1 MILQLATSDFLTVL
15 GENWVLVLLGVLI
28 ALMIGCLGGYLIGN
42 TSLRTKVT
50 ADMDGLER
58 DKEIHKAVLDNVGI
72 GIAVYDQTGAIFCNE
87 TIFRFQD
94 FLKGGLPKTIDAF
107 LNEFDNGNMLK
118 SNYILSCENGIN
130 VVRVNYCVGRKI
142 YEIKVI
148 RKTGDQTDKYFS
160 GEVLNLVIVDDIT
173 QIKDDERRQKDL
185 AANVSHELKTPLTSI
200 NNSVFSIIN
209 ACGKGKMPERD
220 NLLTWSQRIQDNS
233 TRMQDIVNDF
243 LVLSQCSHA
252 SRMGIFDI
260 RDCVDQAYAAIA
272 DYPGCRGVV
281 FTLPDDTPMPLLYGN
296 HKLIIR
302 CIINL
307 LTNAVKYINYDGKTA
322 RNQIHVSII
331 RIDDRV
337 AVQVEDNGRGIP
349 AKDIDHLFE
358 RFYRVDNSGSRE
370 VGGSGIGLA
379 IAKEIADM
387 HDGVIS
393 VSSVFGNGATFTL
406 SLPTAKTVFRGVSQD
421 AQTGVI
427 SDKPLYR
434 AAAYFMGLQECEAAK
449 SLGYTDLD
457 KLVDDYESISETDVP
472 ARDKALA
479 ELLKAFGNERFHSLE
494 EELLSVE
501 DYDEVDGP
509 VTGLDEEDIVE
520 TTPEAESGVFV
531 MEADPVIPEQ
541 PETETK
547 TESQAETETSVK
559 AAEPEK
565 TEPAGETETA
575 KTETPAVKEEV
586 VETPSVSE
594 SASAVDAVSEALAQP
609 PEPEETEPEPVPQKT
624 EEEILKEQFERAMAE
639 KAAAKAEA
647 ERLEKEK
654 QLLAKEEA
662 RKLLTQPVVQISA
675 DQKKTVSQI
684 KRENLDKKTIHPITN
699 GKRYN
704 RGRVSPGEGD
714 ADNTKPEQSA
724 EKSGG
729 EIKSSLKKI
738 LDDSSHKRLK

>member
-1 MILQLATSDFLTVL
+1 MILENSTSDLLRVM
-15 GENWVLVLLGVLI
+15 GENWMLVLVGALI
-28 ALMIGCLGGYLIGN
+28 ALVLGCLAGYLIGN
-42 TSLRTKVT
+42 TSLRSKVT

-58 DKEIHKAVLDNVGI
+58 DMQIHKAVLDSVGI
-72 GIAVYDQTGAIFCNE
+72 GMAVYGNEGAIFANE
-87 TIFRFQD
+87 TIFKFQD
-94 FLKGGLPKTIDAF
+94 FLKGGLPKTIDDF
-107 LNEFDNGNMLK
+107 LNEFDNGNLLK

-148 RKTGDQTDKYFS
+148 RKTGDQNDKYFT

-209 ACGKGKMPERD
+209 ACGKGKMPDRD
-220 NLLTWSQRIQDNS
+220 NLLTWSTRIQENS

-243 LVLSQCSHA
+243 LVLSQCSHT
-252 SRMGIFDI
+252 SKMSIFDI
-260 RDCVDQAYAAIA
+260 RECVEQAYAGMA
-272 DYPGCRGVV
+272 DYPGSRGVV

-322 RNQIHVSII
+322 RNQIHVSLHV
-331 RIDDRV
+331 IDDRV

-349 AKDIDHLFE
+349 AKDLDHLFE

-406 SLPTAKTVFRGVSQD
+406 SLPTAKTVFSGVSQD

-427 SDKPLYR
+427 SEKPLYR
-434 AAAYFMGLQECEAAK
+434 AAAYFLGLQECEAVK
-449 SLGYTDLD
+449 SLGYSDLD
-457 KLVDDYESISETDVP
+457 KIVSEYESISETDVP

-479 ELLKAFGNERFHSLE
+479 ELLKSFGKERFASLE
-494 EELLSVE
+494 DELLCT
-501 DYDEVDGP
+501 DDFDDVDGP
-509 VTGLDEEDIVE
+509 VTGLEAEDIAE
-520 TTPEAESGVFV
+520 TTPEAEVI
-531 MEADPVIPEQ
+531 EAKEEPKAV
-541 PETETK
+541 
-547 TESQAETETSVK
+547 QAEEAPEASEEPAAVSASEKTAET
-559 AAEPEK
+559 AEPE
-565 TEPAGETETA
+565 AN
-575 KTETPAVKEEV
+575 EE
-586 VETPSVSE
+586 PSVSN
-594 SASAVDAVSEALAQP
+594 
-609 PEPEETEPEPVPQKT
+609 EEL
-624 EEEILKEQFERAMAE
+624 LKEQFERAMAQR
-639 KAAAKAEA
+639 AAEKAEA
-647 ERLEKEK
+647 ERLEKEQ
-654 QLLAKEEA
+654 QLQAKAEA

-675 DQKKTVSQI
+675 DQKPAQQTKKDVI
-684 KRENLDKKTIHPITN
+684 DRKTIHPITA

-704 RGRVSPGEGD
+704 RGRATPEADD
-714 ADNTKPEQSA
+714 ASASKPEQTA
-724 EKSGG
+724 ENKGG
-729 EIKSSLKKI
+729 ETKSALKKL
-738 LDDSSHKRLK
+738 LDDSTPQHLK

>member
-1 MILQLATSDFLTVL
+1 MKIELVTSDFLTVL
-15 GENWVLVLLGVLI
+15 GENWILVAVGVLVALLV
-28 ALMIGCLGGYLIGN
+28 GCLVGYLIGN
-42 TSLRTKVT
+42 TSLQGRVT
-50 ADMDGLER
+50 AGIDVLER
-58 DKEIHKAVLDNVGI
+58 DKQIQTAVLDNVGI
-72 GIAVYDQTGAIFCNE
+72 GIAVYDNTGAIFCNE
-87 TIFRFQD
+87 TIFKFQD
-94 FLKGGLPKTIDAF
+94 FLNGGLPKTIDDF
-107 LNEFDNGNMLK
+107 LTNFDNGNQLK

-130 VVRVNYCVGRKI
+130 VVRVNYCIGRKI

-148 RKTGDQTDKYFS
+148 RKTGDQSDKYFS

-209 ACGKGKMPERD
+209 ACGKGAMPDRT

-252 SRMGIFDI
+252 SRMEIFDI
-260 RDCVDQAYAAIA
+260 RDCVEQAYAGMA
-272 DYPGCRGVV
+272 DYPGSRGVV

-307 LTNAVKYINYDGKTA
+307 LTNAVKYINYEGKTA
-322 RNQIHVSII
+322 RNQILVGIHM
-331 RIDDRV
+331 IDDRV

-393 VSSVFGNGATFTL
+393 VSSVYGKGATFTL
-406 SLPTAKTVFRGVSQD
+406 SLPTAKTVFSGVTQD

-434 AAAYFMGLQECEAAK
+434 AAAYFLGLQECEAVK

-457 KLVDDYESISETDVP
+457 SIVKEYESVSETDVP
-472 ARDKALA
+472 ARDKALSQ
-479 ELLKAFGNERFHSLE
+479 LLKAFGKERFSSLE
-494 EELLSVE
+494 EELLYVE
-501 DYDEVDGP
+501 DFEEEEDGP
-509 VTGLDEEDIVE
+509 VSGLEVEDITSTMPGTESAE
-520 TTPEAESGVFV
+520 TVPASQTETAVQVSVPEAV
-531 MEADPVIPEQ
+531 
-541 PETETK
+541 
-547 TESQAETETSVK
+547 QAP
-559 AAEPEK
+559 AAEPVPVPV
-565 TEPAGETETA
+565 PAPAAQSAAPSALPQEEAGAAVETA
-575 KTETPAVKEEV
+575 AISQEE
-586 VETPSVSE
+586 
-594 SASAVDAVSEALAQP
+594 L
-609 PEPEETEPEPVPQKT
+609 
-624 EEEILKEQFERAMAE
+624 LKQQFEQAQAERAAL
-639 KAAAKAEA
+639 KAEA
-647 ERLEKEK
+647 ERAEKEQ
-654 QLLAKEEA
+654 QLLAKAEA

-675 DQKKTVSQI
+675 DQKPAPQSKKDVI
-684 KRENLDKKTIHPITN
+684 DRKTIHPIAT

-704 RGRVSPGEGD
+704 RGRVPSGGEDGND
-714 ADNTKPEQSA
+714 RKPEQGTGKTTS
-724 EKSGG
+724 

-738 LDDSSHKRLK
+738 LDDSQPQHLK

>member
-1 MILQLATSDFLTVL
+1 MKVM
-15 GENWVLVLLGVLI
+15 GENWMLVLVGALVVLVLGCF
-28 ALMIGCLGGYLIGN
+28 IGYFVGN
-42 TSLRTKVT
+42 ISLRGKVT
-50 ADMDGLER
+50 SDIDSLQRDMQ
-58 DKEIHKAVLDNVGI
+58 IHKAVLDSVGI
-72 GIAVYDQTGAIFCNE
+72 GMAVYDNSGAIFANE
-87 TIFRFQD
+87 TIFKLQD
-94 FLKGGLPKTIDAF
+94 FLKGGLPKTIDDF
-107 LNEFDNGNMLK
+107 LNEFDNGNLLK

-130 VVRVNYCVGRKI
+130 VVRVNYCVGKKI

-148 RKTGDQTDKYFS
+148 RKTGEQTDKYFS

-209 ACGKGKMPERD
+209 ACGKGQMPDRS
-220 NLLTWSQRIQDNS
+220 NLLIWSQRIQDNS

-243 LVLSQCSHA
+243 LVLSQCSHT

-260 RDCVDQAYAAIA
+260 RDCVEQAYSGMA
-272 DYPGCRGVV
+272 DYPGSRGVV

-322 RNQIHVSII
+322 RNQIHVSIHT
-331 RIDDRV
+331 IDDRV

-379 IAKEIADM
+379 IAKEIAEM

-406 SLPTAKTVFRGVSQD
+406 SLPTAKSVFSGVTQD
-421 AQTGVI
+421 AKTGVI
-427 SDKPLYR
+427 SEKPLYR
-434 AAAYFMGLQECEAAK
+434 AAAYFLGLQECEAVK

-457 KLVDDYESISETDVP
+457 DIVAEYESINETDVP
-472 ARDKALA
+472 ARDKALTG
-479 ELLKAFGNERFHSLE
+479 LLKAFGQERFSNLE
-494 EELLSVE
+494 DELLSIE
-501 DYDEVDGP
+501 DYDEIDGP
-509 VTGLDEEDIVE
+509 VTGLEAEDIAE
-520 TTPEAESGVFV
+520 TTPEPESAPSVPSVTENAEATVIV
-531 MEADPVIPEQ
+531 TEEITVPDTEVPAEA
-541 PETETK
+541 K
-547 TESQAETETSVK
+547 TAEEP
-559 AAEPEK
+559 AAPAEPE
-565 TEPAGETETA
+565 
-575 KTETPAVKEEV
+575 
-586 VETPSVSE
+586 VSNE
-594 SASAVDAVSEALAQP
+594 Q
-609 PEPEETEPEPVPQKT
+609 
-624 EEEILKEQFERAMAE
+624 ILKEQFEQALAQR
-639 KAAAKAEA
+639 AAAKAEA
-647 ERLEKEK
+647 ERLEKEQ
-654 QLLAKEEA
+654 QLIAKEEA

-684 KRENLDKKTIHPITN
+684 KKESLDKKTIHPILN

-704 RGRVSPGEGD
+704 RGRVTPESEAADSP
-714 ADNTKPEQSA
+714 APEQTA
-724 EKSGG
+724 EKQGS

-738 LDDSSHKRLK
+738 LDDSASQHLK

>member
-1 MILQLATSDFLTVL
+1 MSIQLVTSDFISTL
-15 GENWVLVLLGVLI
+15 GENWLLVLIGVLIVLVL
-28 ALMIGCLGGYLIGN
+28 GCLIGYLVGN
-42 TSLRTKVT
+42 TSLRSKVT
-50 ADMDGLER
+50 QGIDGLER
-58 DKEIHKAVLDNVGI
+58 DKQIQKAVLDNVGI
-72 GIAVYDQTGAIFCNE
+72 GIAVYDKTGAIFANE
-87 TIFRFQD
+87 TIFKFQD
-94 FLKGGLPKTIDAF
+94 FLKGGLPKTIDEF
-107 LNEFDNGNMLK
+107 LTEFDNGNQLK

-148 RKTGDQTDKYFS
+148 RRNGEQQDKFFAN
-160 GEVLNLVIVDDIT
+160 EILNLIIVDDIT

-185 AANVSHELKTPLTSI
+185 AANVSHELKTPLTAI

-252 SRMGIFDI
+252 SRMGLFDI
-260 RDCVDQAYAAIA
+260 RDCVEQAYAGVA
-272 DYPGCRGVV
+272 DYPGSRGVV
-281 FTLPDDTPMPLLYGN
+281 FTLPDDAPMPLLYGN

-302 CIINL
+302 CVINL

-322 RNQIHVSII
+322 RHQIHVSILK
-331 RIDDRV
+331 IDDRV

-393 VSSVFGNGATFTL
+393 VSSVFGKGATFTL
-406 SLPTAKTVFRGVSQD
+406 SLPTAKTVFSGVCQD

-427 SDKPLYR
+427 GEKPLYR
-434 AAAYFMGLQECEAAK
+434 AAAYFLGLQECEAVK
-449 SLGYTDLD
+449 SLGYTDLE
-457 KLVDDYESISETDVP
+457 KTVEDYEKVSETDVP

-479 ELLKAFGNERFHSLE
+479 ELLKSFSKERFQSLE
-494 EELLSVE
+494 EELLSVDDYE
-501 DYDEVDGP
+501 DFDGP
-509 VTGLDEEDIVE
+509 TSGL
-520 TTPEAESGVFV
+520 
-531 MEADPVIPEQ
+531 
-541 PETETK
+541 ETE
-547 TESQAETETSVK
+547 EIAETEEAPESV
-559 AAEPEK
+559 ASEPVTTIDDVVK
-565 TEPAGETETA
+565 TPVQIVEEPAQVPEEPATA
-575 KTETPAVKEEV
+575 SVQSIA
-586 VETPSVSE
+586 PSVSE
-594 SASAVDAVSEALAQP
+594 SVQAEPYQAAEAAVE
-609 PEPEETEPEPVPQKT
+609 VPAKS

-639 KAAAKAEA
+639 KAEA
-647 ERLEKEK
+647 ERAEKEQ
-654 QLLAKEEA
+654 QLLAKAEA

-675 DQKKTVSQI
+675 DQKPAPQTKKDVI
-684 KRENLDKKTIHPITN
+684 DRKTIHPITT

-704 RGRVSPGEGD
+704 RGRVSPGGEEQG
-714 ADNTKPEQSA
+714 AAPAPEQD
-724 EKSGG
+724 KGNTTG

-738 LDDSSHKRLK
+738 LDDSKPQHLK

>member
-1 MILQLATSDFLTVL
+1 MSIQLVTSDFISTL
-15 GENWVLVLLGVLI
+15 GENWLLVLIGVLIVLVL
-28 ALMIGCLGGYLIGN
+28 GCLIGYLIGN
-42 TSLRTKVT
+42 TSLRSKVT
-50 ADMDGLER
+50 QGIDGLER
-58 DKEIHKAVLDNVGI
+58 DKQIQKAVLDNVGI
-72 GIAVYDQTGAIFCNE
+72 GIAVYDKTGAIFANE
-87 TIFRFQD
+87 TIFKFQD
-94 FLKGGLPKTIDAF
+94 FLKGGLPKTIDEF
-107 LNEFDNGNMLK
+107 LTEFDNGNQLK

-130 VVRVNYCVGRKI
+130 VVRVNYCVDRKI

-148 RKTGDQTDKYFS
+148 RRNGEQQDKFFADDI
-160 GEVLNLVIVDDIT
+160 LNLIIVDDIT

-185 AANVSHELKTPLTSI
+185 AANVSHELKTPLTAI

-252 SRMGIFDI
+252 SRMGLFDI
-260 RDCVDQAYAAIA
+260 RDCVEQAYAGVA
-272 DYPGCRGVV
+272 DYPGSRGVV

-302 CIINL
+302 CVINL

-322 RNQIHVSII
+322 RHQIHVSILK
-331 RIDDRV
+331 IDDRV

-393 VSSVFGNGATFTL
+393 VSSVFGKGATFTL
-406 SLPTAKTVFRGVSQD
+406 SLPTAKTVFSGVCQD

-427 SDKPLYR
+427 GEKPLYR
-434 AAAYFMGLQECEAAK
+434 AAAYFLGLQECEAVK
-449 SLGYTDLD
+449 SLGYTDLE
-457 KLVDDYESISETDVP
+457 KIVDDYEKISETDVP

-479 ELLKAFGNERFHSLE
+479 ELLKSFSKERFQSLE
-494 EELLSVE
+494 EELLSVDDYE
-501 DYDEVDGP
+501 DFDGP
-509 VTGLDEEDIVE
+509 TSGL
-520 TTPEAESGVFV
+520 
-531 MEADPVIPEQ
+531 
-541 PETETK
+541 ETE
-547 TESQAETETSVK
+547 EIAETEKAPESV
-559 AAEPEK
+559 APEPVTTIDEVMQ
-565 TEPAGETETA
+565 TPVQIIEEPAQVPEEPVTA
-575 KTETPAVKEEV
+575 SVDPIA
-586 VETPSVSE
+586 PSVSE
-594 SASAVDAVSEALAQP
+594 PVQAEPYQAAEAAVE
-609 PEPEETEPEPVPQKT
+609 VPAKS

-639 KAAAKAEA
+639 KAEA
-647 ERLEKEK
+647 ERAEKEQ
-654 QLLAKEEA
+654 QLLAKAEA

-675 DQKKTVSQI
+675 DQKPAPQTKKDVI
-684 KRENLDKKTIHPITN
+684 DRKTIHPLTT

-704 RGRVSPGEGD
+704 KGRVSPGGE
-714 ADNTKPEQSA
+714 EQGAAPAA
-724 EKSGG
+724 EQDKSKTTG

-738 LDDSSHKRLK
+738 LDDSKPQHLK

>member
-1 MILQLATSDFLTVL
+1 MNIQLVTSDFFNVI
-15 GENWVLVLLGVLI
+15 GENWLLALIGGLIVLV
-28 ALMIGCLGGYLIGN
+28 AGCLIGYLIGN
-42 TSLRTKVT
+42 TSLRSKVT
-50 ADMDGLER
+50 AGIDGLER
-58 DKEIHKAVLDNVGI
+58 DKQIQQAVLDNVGI
-72 GIAVYDQTGAIFCNE
+72 GIAVYDKTGAIFANE
-87 TIFRFQD
+87 TIFKLQD
-94 FLKGGLPKTIDAF
+94 FLQDGLPKTIDAF
-107 LNEFDNGNMLK
+107 LTDFDNGNQLK

-130 VVRVNYCVGRKI
+130 VVRVNYYVGRKI

-148 RKTGDQTDKYFS
+148 RKTGDQTDRFFS

-243 LVLSQCSHA
+243 LVLSQCSHT
-252 SRMGIFDI
+252 SKMGIFDI
-260 RDCVDQAYAAIA
+260 RDCVEQAYAGMA
-272 DYPGCRGVV
+272 DYPGSRGVV

-302 CIINL
+302 CVINL

-322 RNQIHVSII
+322 RNQIHVSILK
-331 RIDDRV
+331 IDDRV

-393 VSSVFGNGATFTL
+393 VSSVFGKGATFTL
-406 SLPTAKTVFRGVSQD
+406 SLPTAKTVFGGVCQD

-427 SDKPLYR
+427 GEKPLYR
-434 AAAYFMGLQECEAAK
+434 AAAYFLGLQECEAAK

-457 KLVDDYESISETDVP
+457 KIVEDYEAISETDVP
-472 ARDKALA
+472 ARDKALT
-479 ELLKAFGNERFHSLE
+479 ELLKAFGKERFHSLE

-501 DYDEVDGP
+501 DYDDFDGP
-509 VTGLDEEDIVE
+509 VSGLETEDVSESEPDEENAPEQVMTVAQIE
-520 TTPEAESGVFV
+520 QTPVQITEEPAAEAAMEAAADPEPV
-531 MEADPVIPEQ
+531 MEAVQ
-541 PETETK
+541 
-547 TESQAETETSVK
+547 S
-559 AAEPEK
+559 
-565 TEPAGETETA
+565 EPAEAVPEAIPA
-575 KTETPAVKEEV
+575 K
-586 VETPSVSE
+586 S
-594 SASAVDAVSEALAQP
+594 
-609 PEPEETEPEPVPQKT
+609 

-639 KAAAKAEA
+639 RAEA
-647 ERLEKEK
+647 ERAEKEQ
-654 QLLAKEEA
+654 QLLAKAEA

-675 DQKKTVSQI
+675 DQKPAQQTKKDVI
-684 KRENLDKKTIHPITN
+684 DRKTIHPLTT

-704 RGRVSPGEGD
+704 RGRVSADGE
-714 ADNTKPEQSA
+714 EQSA
-724 EKSGG
+724 PEAEQNKGKTTG

-738 LDDSSHKRLK
+738 LDDSKPQHLK

>member
-1 MILQLATSDFLTVL
+1 MKIELVTSDFLTVL
-15 GENWVLVLLGVLI
+15 GENWILVAVGVLVALLV
-28 ALMIGCLGGYLIGN
+28 GCLVGYLIGN
-42 TSLRTKVT
+42 TSLQGRVT
-50 ADMDGLER
+50 AGIDVLER
-58 DKEIHKAVLDNVGI
+58 DKQIQTAVLDNVGI
-72 GIAVYDQTGAIFCNE
+72 GIAVYDNTGAIFCNE
-87 TIFRFQD
+87 TIFKFQD
-94 FLKGGLPKTIDAF
+94 FLNGGLPKTIDDF
-107 LNEFDNGNMLK
+107 LTNFDNGNQLK

-130 VVRVNYCVGRKI
+130 VVRVNYCIGRKI

-148 RKTGDQTDKYFS
+148 RKTGDQSDKYFS

-209 ACGKGKMPERD
+209 ACGKGSMPDRT

-252 SRMGIFDI
+252 SRMEIFDI
-260 RDCVDQAYAAIA
+260 RDCVEQAYAGMA
-272 DYPGCRGVV
+272 DYPGSRGVV

-307 LTNAVKYINYDGKTA
+307 LTNAVKYINYEGKTA
-322 RNQIHVSII
+322 RNQILVSIHM
-331 RIDDRV
+331 IDDRV

-393 VSSVFGNGATFTL
+393 VSSVYGKGATFTL
-406 SLPTAKTVFRGVSQD
+406 SLPTAKTVFSGVTQD
-421 AQTGVI
+421 ARTGVI
-427 SDKPLYR
+427 SEKPLYR
-434 AAAYFMGLQECEAAK
+434 AAAYFLGLQECEAVK

-457 KLVDDYESISETDVP
+457 SIVKEYESISETDVP
-472 ARDKALA
+472 ARDKALTQ
-479 ELLKAFGNERFHSLE
+479 LLKAFGKERFASLE
-494 EELLSVE
+494 EELLYVE
-501 DYDEVDGP
+501 DFEEEEDGP
-509 VTGLDEEDIVE
+509 VSGLEVEDIAS
-520 TTPEAESGVFV
+520 TTPGAEN
-531 MEADPVIPEQ
+531 
-541 PETETK
+541 TETVPA
-547 TESQAETETSVK
+547 SQ
-559 AAEPEK
+559 
-565 TEPAGETETA
+565 TETA
-575 KTETPAVKEEV
+575 VQVSVPEASQAPSAEPAAVQARVVRSAAPSALPQEEAGV
-586 VETPSVSE
+586 AVETAAIS
-594 SASAVDAVSEALAQP
+594 Q
-609 PEPEETEPEPVPQKT
+609 EEL
-624 EEEILKEQFERAMAE
+624 LKQQFEQAQAERAAL
-639 KAAAKAEA
+639 KAEA
-647 ERLEKEK
+647 ERAEKEQ
-654 QLLAKEEA
+654 QLLAKAEA

-675 DQKKTVSQI
+675 DQKPAAQSKKDVI
-684 KRENLDKKTIHPITN
+684 DRKTIHPIAT

-704 RGRVSPGEGD
+704 RGRVPSGGEDGND
-714 ADNTKPEQSA
+714 QKPEQGTG
-724 EKSGG
+724 KSTS

-738 LDDSSHKRLK
+738 LDDSQPQHLK

>member
-1 MILQLATSDFLTVL
+1 MTVL
-15 GENWVLVLLGVLI
+15 SENWILVLVGVLLV
-28 ALMIGCLGGYLIGN
+28 LMIGCLIGYLIGN
-42 TSLRTKVT
+42 TSLRGKVT
-50 ADMDGLER
+50 AGIDGLER
-58 DKEIHKAVLDNVGI
+58 DKQIQKAVLDNVGI
-72 GIAVYDQTGAIFCNE
+72 GIAVYDKSGAIFCNE

-107 LNEFDNGNMLK
+107 LTDFDNGNQLK
-118 SNYILSCENGIN
+118 SNYILSCENGVN

-148 RKTGDQTDKYFS
+148 RRTGDQEDKYFS

-209 ACGKGKMPERD
+209 ACGKGAMPDRN
-220 NLLTWSQRIQDNS
+220 NLITWSQRIQDNS

-252 SRMGIFDI
+252 SKMGIFDI
-260 RDCVDQAYAAIA
+260 RECVDQAYAGMA
-272 DYPGCRGVV
+272 DYPGSRGVV
-281 FTLPDDTPMPLLYGN
+281 FSLPDDTPMPLLYGN

-307 LTNAVKYINYDGKTA
+307 LTNAVKYINYEGKTA
-322 RNQIHVSII
+322 RNQIHVSILM
-331 RIDDRV
+331 IDDRV

-379 IAKEIADM
+379 IAKEIAEM

-393 VSSVFGNGATFTL
+393 VSSVFGKGATFTL
-406 SLPTAKTVFRGVSQD
+406 SLPTAKAVFSGVSQD
-421 AQTGVI
+421 AKTGVI

-449 SLGYTDLD
+449 SMGYTDLD
-457 KLVDDYESISETDVP
+457 KIVSEYESISETDVP

-479 ELLKAFGNERFHSLE
+479 ELLKAFGEERFQSLE
-494 EELLSVE
+494 EELLYVE
-501 DYDEVDGP
+501 DFEEDGP
-509 VTGLDEEDIVE
+509 VTGLEVEDI
-520 TTPEAESGVFV
+520 
-531 MEADPVIPEQ
+531 
-541 PETETK
+541 
-547 TESQAETETSVK
+547 AETEQTVQEVQTEQPSVQTVPEQSADEVSVQTVSETVTGTTEADAISQEEFLK
-559 AAEPEK
+559 QEFERVQAERAAE
-565 TEPAGETETA
+565 
-575 KTETPAVKEEV
+575 
-586 VETPSVSE
+586 
-594 SASAVDAVSEALAQP
+594 
-609 PEPEETEPEPVPQKT
+609 
-624 EEEILKEQFERAMAE
+624 R
-639 KAAAKAEA
+639 AEA
-647 ERLEKEK
+647 ERIEKEQ

-684 KRENLDKKTIHPITN
+684 NRESLDKKTIHPIAS

-704 RGRVSPGEGD
+704 RGRTASGGD
-714 ADNTKPEQSA
+714 DANASKPEQGN
-724 EKSGG
+724 EKAPG

-738 LDDSSHKRLK
+738 LDDSQPQHLK

>member
-1 MILQLATSDFLTVL
+1 ML
-15 GENWVLVLLGVLI
+15 GENWMLVVVGVLFALVL
-28 ALMIGCLGGYLIGN
+28 GCLIGYLVGN
-42 TSLRTKVT
+42 TSLRSKVS
-50 ADMDGLER
+50 ANMDGLER
-58 DKEIHKAVLDNVGI
+58 DMQIHKAVLDSVGI
-72 GIAVYDQTGAIFCNE
+72 GMAVYDNKGAIFANE
-87 TIFRFQD
+87 TIFKLQD
-94 FLKGGLPKTIDAF
+94 FLKGGLPNTIDEF

-130 VVRVNYCVGRKI
+130 VVRVNYYVGRKI

-148 RKTGDQTDKYFS
+148 RKTGEQTDKYFS

-233 TRMQDIVNDF
+233 IRMQDIVSDF
-243 LVLSQCSHA
+243 LVLSQCSHT

-260 RDCVDQAYAAIA
+260 RDCVEQAYAGMA
-272 DYPGCRGVV
+272 DYPGSRGVV

-322 RNQIHVSII
+322 RNQIHVSLHM
-331 RIDDRV
+331 IDDRV

-406 SLPTAKTVFRGVSQD
+406 SLPTAKSVFSGVIQD
-421 AQTGVI
+421 VMTGVI
-427 SDKPLYR
+427 SEKPLYR
-434 AAAYFMGLQECEAAK
+434 AAAYFMGLQECEAVK
-449 SLGYTDLD
+449 SLGYTDLS
-457 KLVDDYESISETDVP
+457 KLVEEYEAISETDVP
-472 ARDKALA
+472 ARDKALTDLLRA
-479 ELLKAFGNERFHSLE
+479 FGKERFASLEDELLSTDDFDEIDGPVSGLE
-494 EELLSVE
+494 EE
-501 DYDEVDGP
+501 DIAQTTPADETDETKAEVKP
-509 VTGLDEEDIVE
+509 VTASEPEKAEATEIPEDSSEEQE
-520 TTPEAESGVFV
+520 
-531 MEADPVIPEQ
+531 EADPEVSDP
-541 PETETK
+541 
-547 TESQAETETSVK
+547 SANN
-559 AAEPEK
+559 
-565 TEPAGETETA
+565 
-575 KTETPAVKEEV
+575 EE
-586 VETPSVSE
+586 
-594 SASAVDAVSEALAQP
+594 L
-609 PEPEETEPEPVPQKT
+609 
-624 EEEILKEQFERAMAE
+624 LKEQFERAMAE
-639 KAAAKAEA
+639 RAAQKAEA
-647 ERLEKEK
+647 ERIEKEQ
-654 QLLAKEEA
+654 QLLAKAEA
-662 RKLLTQPVVQISA
+662 RKLLTQPIVQISA
-675 DQKKTVSQI
+675 DQKPAQQTKKDVI
-684 KRENLDKKTIHPITN
+684 DKKTIHPITN

-704 RGRVSPGEGD
+704 RGRATPEAED
-714 ADNTKPEQSA
+714 AAASVPEQTA
-724 EKSGG
+724 EKPGS
-729 EIKSSLKKI
+729 ETKSALKKL
-738 LDDSSHKRLK
+738 LDDSTPQHLK